1 MADKYSI
8 STGGSMQSSSIND
21 SRRMFNF
28 GERVAELAP
37 EQSPFFTYLSKV
49 AKKPTDDPV
58 FKFLEQRYQWQRRN
72 FEVEADESKALGA
85 SDDTVAEAYAAWKPT
100 AANPLK
106 LTVKYDKYGRE
117 VSADTEPEFLLNE
130 QIIDVQAELDKDGA
144 GAVAAI
150 AVKVKIQIGANPVSS
165 GAAGKSIEGTILH
178 ISKESDGSEIT
189 ASDITA
195 NTSTLKFNGTAPNR
209 GKGQVIG
216 SAFAEGSD
224 DPEGWKDE
232 MYDRE
237 GYVQIFKTAIPMF
250 SGTAMATRYRGKA
263 DEYKRVWQTKLME
276 HKMDIEHA
284 MLFGVGSDDSSVGG
298 PVRRSWGIV
307 PYTEKYGKIKS
318 FAYAS
323 STYDDFLEAMED
335 VFAPESGNSGNK
347 LVLASRKI
355 ISYFNK
361 LGGDSFLGNTV
372 ALGHTATTQGGSNG
386 YSLDVQNVKGA
397 FGHNVSVVNTI
408 YGNLNLVAEP
418 LFRNMY
424 EDYAIMV
431 DLANVAYRPLAGNG
445 VNRDTH
451 IITNVQNN
459 NVDGRKD
466 IVLTEA
472 GLEISLPETHT
483 ILKFS

>member
-1 MADKYSI
+1 
-8 STGGSMQSSSIND
+8 
-21 SRRMFNF
+21 
-28 GERVAELAP
+28 
-37 EQSPFFTYLSKV
+37 
-49 AKKPTDDPV
+49 
-58 FKFLEQRYQWQRRN
+58 
-72 FEVEADESKALGA
+72 
-85 SDDTVAEAYAAWKPT
+85 
-100 AANPLK
+100 
-106 LTVKYDKYGRE
+106 
-117 VSADTEPEFLLNE
+117 
-130 QIIDVQAELDKDGA
+130 
-144 GAVAAI
+144 
-150 AVKVKIQIGANPVSS
+150 
-165 GAAGKSIEGTILH
+165 
-178 ISKESDGSEIT
+178 
-189 ASDITA
+189 
-195 NTSTLKFNGTAPNR
+195 
-209 GKGQVIG
+209 
-216 SAFAEGSD
+216 
-224 DPEGWKDE
+224 
-232 MYDRE
+232 
-237 GYVQIFKTAIPMF
+237 
-250 SGTAMATRYRGKA
+250 
-263 DEYKRVWQTKLME
+263 
-276 HKMDIEHA
+276 
-284 MLFGVGSDDSSVGG
+284 
-298 PVRRSWGIV
+298 
-307 PYTEKYGKIKS
+307 
-318 FAYAS
+318 
-323 STYDDFLEAMED
+323 MED

-372 ALGHTATTQGGSNG
+372 ALGQVSAGTPSDSYGSNG
-386 YSLDVQNVKGA
+386 YKLDVQNVKGA

>member
-72 FEVEADESKALGA
+72 FQVKTEEISPTAYSSNADWDHAAGGTEVLEVECL
-85 SDDTVAEAYAAWKPT
+85 
-100 AANPLK
+100 
-106 LTVKYDKYGRE
+106 YDNYGRE
-117 VSADTEPEFLLNE
+117 VSTAVAPNFLL
-130 QIIDVQAELDKDGA
+130 QDQLIQVQVKYASNGSSYATAVYHATFKIA
-144 GAVAAI
+144 GAPVVSASKADLALTFIDLSLPGTGAI
-150 AVKVKIQIGANPVSS
+150 TPASNSKIKMEAGAK
-165 GAAGKSIEGTILH
+165 A
-178 ISKESDGSEIT
+178 
-189 ASDITA
+189 
-195 NTSTLKFNGTAPNR
+195 
-209 GKGQVIG
+209 QVIG
-216 SAFAEGSD
+216 SAFAEGST
-224 DPEGWKDE
+224 DPAGWKDE

-284 MLFGVGSDDSSVGG
+284 MLFGIGSDDSSTGG

-307 PYTEKYGKIKS
+307 PYTERYGKIKS
-318 FAYAS
+318 FTYAD
-323 STYDDFLEAMED
+323 STYDDFLTAMED
-335 VFAPESGNSGNK
+335 VFAPETGNSGNK

-372 ALGHTATTQGGSNG
+372 ALGQVSAGTPSNSYGSNG
-386 YSLDVQNVKGA
+386 YKLDVQNVQGA

-418 LFRNMY
+418 LFRGMY
-424 EDYAIMV
+424 EDYAIMI
-431 DLANVAYRPLAGNG
+431 DLPNVAYRPLAGNG

-459 NVDGRKD
+459 NEDGRKD
-466 IVLTEA
+466 IVMTEA

>member
-284 MLFGVGSDDSSVGG
+284 MLFGVGSDDSSVSSDN
-298 PVRRSWGIV
+298 VYILYFIV
-307 PYTEKYGKIKS
+307 
-318 FAYAS
+318 FS
-323 STYDDFLEAMED
+323 SCDINSSNNLINIIFL
-335 VFAPESGNSGNK
+335 
-347 LVLASRKI
+347 
-355 ISYFNK
+355 
-361 LGGDSFLGNTV
+361 
-372 ALGHTATTQGGSNG
+372 
-386 YSLDVQNVKGA
+386 
-397 FGHNVSVVNTI
+397 
-408 YGNLNLVAEP
+408 
-418 LFRNMY
+418 MY
-424 EDYAIMV
+424 I
-431 DLANVAYRPLAGNG
+431 
-445 VNRDTH
+445 
-451 IITNVQNN
+451 
-459 NVDGRKD
+459 
-466 IVLTEA
+466 
-472 GLEISLPETHT
+472 
-483 ILKFS
+483 

>member
-72 FEVEADESKALGA
+72 FQVKTEEISPTAHGGTNSNWDHAAGGAEVLEVECL
-85 SDDTVAEAYAAWKPT
+85 
-100 AANPLK
+100 
-106 LTVKYDKYGRE
+106 YDKYGRE
-117 VSADTEPEFLLNE
+117 VSTAVAPNFLL
-130 QIIDVQAELDKDGA
+130 QDQLIQVQ
-144 GAVAAI
+144 
-150 AVKVKIQIGANPVSS
+150 VKYASNGSS
-165 GAAGKSIEGTILH
+165 Y
-178 ISKESDGSEIT
+178 
-189 ASDITA
+189 ASDIYHATFKIA
-195 NTSTLKFNGTAPNR
+195 GAPVVSASKADLALTFVDLSKP
-209 GKGQVIG
+209 GVGAITPASASKIKMEVGAKAQVIG
-216 SAFAEGSD
+216 SAFAEGST

-284 MLFGVGSDDSSVGG
+284 MLFGVGSDDSTASG

-307 PYTEKYGKIKS
+307 PYTERYGKIKS
-318 FAYAS
+318 FTYAD
-323 STYDDFLEAMED
+323 STYDDFLTAMED
-335 VFAPESGNSGNK
+335 VFAPETGNSGNK

-372 ALGHTATTQGGSNG
+372 ALGQVSAGTPSNAYGSNG
-386 YSLDVQNVKGA
+386 YKLDVQNVQGA

-418 LFRNMY
+418 LFRGMY
-424 EDYAIMV
+424 EDYAIMI
-431 DLANVAYRPLAGNG
+431 DLPNVAYRPLAGNG

-459 NVDGRKD
+459 NEDGRKD